1 MVKLG
6 HTVVG
11 TYLGHTI
18 LSLGHIVVGTYYR

>member
-6 HTVVG
+6 HNVVG
-11 TYLGHTI
+11 TYLAHSI